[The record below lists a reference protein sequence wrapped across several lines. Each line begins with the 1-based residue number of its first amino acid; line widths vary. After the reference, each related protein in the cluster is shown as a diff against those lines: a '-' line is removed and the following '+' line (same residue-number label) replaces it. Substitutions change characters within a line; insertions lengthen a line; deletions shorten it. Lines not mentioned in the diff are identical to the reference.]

1 MAENQSFES
10 SSESSNLDTPKNS
23 ESLGGDII
31 QLDDNFNILDD
42 ILKKEEE
49 PQKPESK
56 IARLLEYFSKHK
68 KTTALLLVL
77 FGILLLA
84 FIFLIGVLLT
94 KDHKDPKQVD
104 VAITPPKDFVINKSK
119 ELITNAENLEA
130 WIRKANFLYTNGNKQ
145 EALDL
150 YGKISNYSEVLS
162 NYNLGVA
169 QMEEKAYAEAL
180 KSFQKAIDLNEDRV
194 ISALNAAV
202 CSLRL
207 EEPLKFQYYLR
218 LAQTYLPYSGNLPLY
233 SYLYSLTNFYLGNY
247 LEAFSSLL
255 HRNSSYYQ
263 AESDELLAAM
273 YAYFNNNYKA
283 IESLS
288 KNATDAKNWFNL
300 ALLYARIGDYPRAN
314 SLMLQSIDALGG
326 NQEADFALLLI
337 KMKLPEYGQAAK
349 ISSKYAN
356 NEGALK
362 SNPYPIKITLRDEF
376 FDVNVAQK
384 RFWESFNGQKLNAY
398 KILFY
403 YAPYKVFDAQEAFNV
418 IQEGGINIH
427 IENLQEAKETLV
439 RGQTISRVNRNIAN
453 AILETLNGNI
463 RNANALLKKAVE
475 TYPNHSILHYNL
487 GLNYAQ
493 MNDFDLA
500 YRHFLRAFHLNP
512 SDLHAGLFAMITAK
526 LTFRDTTRLED
537 EIGKEIVNFNGSALD
552 REFSQALL
560 NFVRD
565 GVPNPLESLEKE
577 KSNVSIYYALD
588 FAQGVQLNHQSLL
601 IKSAEALKH
610 IAPNDPIANLLV
622 LLALNYKDDPKSLS
636 LKLQQYYQDKSISKD
651 AFYYGASVVREMYIE
666 MAHIIGTLH
675 YIQQDLDTRL
685 ITEQKDV
692 RGVIQSLALTYLYLQ
707 EFEKA
712 FTLYNSLI
720 DDFKEQDTQTLFLAG
735 VAAVGAGHLENAAAL
750 LQLAKLEAPTH
761 YETRIANAIIYLQE
775 KNFNAASMQFGMLGD
790 SKIISKYFDFKIDT
804 KQLLQNP

>member
-1 MAENQSFES
+1 MADNQSFENFS
-10 SSESSNLDTPKNS
+10 NSLEASNASQNQESDV
-23 ESLGGDII
+23 I
-31 QLDDNFNILDD
+31 QLDDNFNVLDD
-42 ILKKEEE
+42 ILKKEEQ
-49 PQKPESK
+49 PQNTEGKTAK
-56 IARLLEYFSKHK
+56 LLDYLAQHK
-68 KTTALLLVL
+68 KVTAILVFLLGCLILV
-77 FGILLLA
+77 
-84 FIFLIGVLLT
+84 FIFLAGLFLT
-94 KDHKDPKQVD
+94 KDHKLATEDSV
-104 VAITPPKDFVINKSK
+104 IEPPKEFVIKKS
-119 ELITNAENLEA
+119 EGLITDAENLEA
-130 WIRKANFLYTNGNKQ
+130 WIKKANFLYTNGNKQ
-145 EALDL
+145 EALEL

-169 QMEEKAYAEAL
+169 QMEEKAYEEAL

-207 EEPLKFQYYLR
+207 EEPLKYRYYLQ

-255 HRNSSYYQ
+255 HRNSPYYQ
-263 AESDELLAAM
+263 AESDALLSAM

-283 IESLS
+283 IEALS
-288 KNATDAKNWFNL
+288 KNSTDAKNWFNL

-314 SLMLQSIDALGG
+314 SLMLQSIDAFGS
-326 NQEADFALLLI
+326 NQEIDFALLLI

-356 NEGALK
+356 NESALK
-362 SNPYPIKITLRDEF
+362 NNPYPIKITLRDEF
-376 FDVNVAQK
+376 FNIDVAQK
-384 RFWESFNGQKLNAY
+384 RFWESFSGQKLNAY

-418 IQEGGINIH
+418 IQEGGISIH
-427 IENLQEAKETLV
+427 IENLQEAKEILV

-500 YRHFLRAFHLNP
+500 YRHFVRAFHLNP

-526 LTFRDTTRLED
+526 LTYRDTTRLEED
-537 EIGKEIVNFNGSALD
+537 IGKEIVNFNGNAMEQ
-552 REFSQALL
+552 EFIQALL
-560 NFVRD
+560 NFARD
-565 GVPNPLESLEKE
+565 GIPHPIELLEKE
-577 KSNVSIYYALD
+577 KSNVAIYYALD
-588 FAQGVQLNHQSLL
+588 FAQGVQLNNQSLL
-601 IKSAEALKH
+601 IKSAESLKH
-610 IAPNDPIANLLV
+610 ITPRDPVANLLA
-622 LLALNYKDDPKSLS
+622 LLALNYKDEPKALS
-636 LKLQQYYQDKSISKD
+636 LKLQQYYQNQNINKD

-666 MAHIIGTLH
+666 VAHIIGTLH

-692 RGVIQSLALTYLYLQ
+692 RGVIQALALTYLYLQ

-735 VAAVGAGHLENAAAL
+735 VAAVGAGHLENATAL

-775 KNFNAASMQFGMLGD
+775 RNFNAASMQFGMLGD
-790 SKIISKYFDFKIDT
+790 SKILSKYFDFKIDT
-804 KQLLQNP
+804 QQLLQNP

>member
-1 MAENQSFES
+1 MAENQNLK
-10 SSESSNLDTPKNS
+10 SNQGVA
-23 ESLGGDII
+23 EGDVI

-42 ILKKEEE
+42 ILKKEAE
-49 PQKPESK
+49 PQKPEGK
-56 IARLLEYFSKHK
+56 VAKLLEYFSQHK
-68 KTTALLLVL
+68 KIAAVLLFLL
-77 FGILLLA
+77 GLLLLA
-84 FIFLIGVLLT
+84 FIFLVGIFLT
-94 KDHKDPKQVD
+94 KEHKEPQQADT
-104 VAITPPKDFVINKSK
+104 AITPPKDFMINQSR
-119 ELITNAENLEA
+119 ELITDAENLEA
-130 WIRKANFLYTNGNKQ
+130 LIKKANFLYTNGSKQ

-150 YGKISNYSEVLS
+150 YGRISNYSEVLS

-207 EEPLKFQYYLR
+207 GEPLKFHYYLQ

-233 SYLYSLTNFYLGNY
+233 SYLYSLVNFYLGNY

-263 AESDELLAAM
+263 EESDELLAAM
-273 YAYFNNNYKA
+273 YTYFNNNYKA
-283 IESLS
+283 IEALS
-288 KNATDAKNWFNL
+288 NNATDAKNWFNL
-300 ALLYARIGDYPRAN
+300 ALLYARVGDYPRAN
-314 SLMLQSIDALGG
+314 SLMLQSIDAFGST
-326 NQEADFALLLI
+326 QEKDFALLLI
-337 KMKLPEYGQAAK
+337 KMKLPEYGQASR

-356 NEGALK
+356 DENALNN
-362 SNPYPIKITLRDEF
+362 NPYPIEITLRDEF
-376 FDVNVAQK
+376 FNVDVAQK
-384 RFWESFNGQKLNAY
+384 RFWESFSGQKLNAY
-398 KILFY
+398 KILLY

-427 IENLQEAKETLV
+427 IENLQEAKEVLV

-453 AILETLNGNI
+453 AILETLNGDI

-512 SDLHAGLFAMITAK
+512 SDLHAGLFAMIAAK
-526 LTFRDTTRLED
+526 LTYRDTMRLEED
-537 EIGKEIVNFNGSALD
+537 VGKEIASFNGDALE
-552 REFSQALL
+552 REFAQALL

-565 GVPNPLESLEKE
+565 GIPYPLELLEEK
-577 KSNVSIYYALD
+577 KSNVAIYYALD
-588 FAQGVQLNHQSLL
+588 FAHGVQLNNQSLL
-601 IKSAEALKH
+601 IKSAESLKH
-610 IAPNDPIANLLV
+610 IMPRDPVANLLA
-622 LLALNYKDDPKSLS
+622 LLALNYRDDPKALS
-636 LKLQQYYQDKSISKD
+636 LKLQQYYQDKNINKD
-651 AFYYGASVVREMYIE
+651 AFYYGASVVREMYVE

-675 YIQQDLDTRL
+675 YVEQDLDTRL

-692 RGVIQSLALTYLYLQ
+692 RGVIQALAFTYLYLQ

-720 DDFKEQDTQTLFLAG
+720 DDFKEQDTQTLFLAA

-775 KNFNAASMQFGMLGD
+775 KNFNAASVQFGMLGD

>member
-1 MAENQSFES
+1 MPNAQES
-10 SSESSNLDTPKNS
+10 TEKTADNNV
-23 ESLGGDII
+23 I

-42 ILKKEEE
+42 ILKKEPES
-49 PQKPESK
+49 QKPASK
-56 IARLLEYFSKHK
+56 FAKLQDYFVKHK
-68 KTTALLLVL
+68 KIAVLLAFL
-77 FGILLLA
+77 FGLLLLA

-94 KDHKDPKQVD
+94 KEHKAPQQTES
-104 VAITPPKDFVINKSK
+104 AITPPKEFIINQSK
-119 ELITNAENLEA
+119 ELITDAENLEA
-130 WIRKANFLYTNGNKQ
+130 LIKKANFLYTNGNKQ

-180 KSFQKAIDLNEDRV
+180 DSFQKAIDLNEDRV

-207 EEPLKFQYYLR
+207 EEPLKYRYYLQ

-255 HRNSSYYQ
+255 HRNSPYYEK
-263 AESDELLAAM
+263 ESDALLAAM
-273 YAYFNNNYKA
+273 YAYFGNNYKA
-283 IESLS
+283 IEALS
-288 KNATDAKNWFNL
+288 KNSTDAHNWFNL
-300 ALLYARIGDYPRAN
+300 ALLYARIGDYERAN
-314 SLMLQSIDALGG
+314 SLMLQSVDAFGST
-326 NQEADFALLLI
+326 QETDFALLLI
-337 KMKLPEYGQAAK
+337 KMKLPEYGQASK
-349 ISSKYAN
+349 LSSKYATN
-356 NEGALK
+356 QVALN
-362 SNPYPIKITLRDEF
+362 SNPYPVKITLRDEF
-376 FDVNVAQK
+376 FNVDVAQA
-384 RFWESFNGQKLNAY
+384 RFWESFTGQKLNAY

-403 YAPYKVFDAQEAFNV
+403 YAPYKVFDAEEAFSV
-418 IQEGGINIH
+418 IQEGGMNIH
-427 IENLQEAKETLV
+427 IENLQEAKEILV

-453 AILETLNGNI
+453 AILETLSGNI

-512 SDLHAGLFAMITAK
+512 SDLNAGLFAMVAAR
-526 LTFRDTTRLED
+526 LTYRDTARLEE
-537 EIGKEIVNFNGSALD
+537 EIGREIINFNGSAIEQ
-552 REFSQALL
+552 EFIQALL

-565 GVPNPLESLEKE
+565 GIPNPLESLEKE
-577 KSNVSIYYALD
+577 KSNMAIYYALD
-588 FAQGVQLNHQSLL
+588 FAQGVQMNNQTLL
-601 IKSAEALKH
+601 IKSAESLKQ
-610 IAPNDPIANLLV
+610 ISPRDPIANLLA
-622 LLALNYKDDPKSLS
+622 LLALNYKDEPKALS
-636 LKLQQYYQDKSISKD
+636 LKLQQYYQDKTINKD

-692 RGVIQSLALTYLYLQ
+692 RGVIQALALTYLYLQ
-707 EFEKA
+707 EFEKS

-720 DDFKEQDTQTLFLAG
+720 DDFKEQDTQTLFLTA
-735 VAAVGAGHLENAAAL
+735 VSAVGAGHLENAAAL

-775 KNFNAASMQFGMLGD
+775 KNFNAASVQFGMLGD
-790 SKIISKYFDFKIDT
+790 SKVVSKYFDFKVDT
-804 KQLLQNP
+804 TQILQNP